1 MIQRIQ
7 TLYLFLTTVLS
18 IIFLNGRVIKFMEG
32 PKNILDVS
40 SDGLKL
46 TDNVGGQAT
55 IWILLSMTALVLLIM
70 LVSVVALFLFKKR
83 RLQMHMAAGLMTLV
97 LLLIIVSVIYYIY
110 ISGNYSGE
118 ISPGLNMF
126 LLPIMLLTS
135 WLAFRG
141 IKKDEEL
148 VKSYDRLR

>member
-7 TLYLFLTTVLS
+7 SLYLFLTTVLS
-18 IIFLNGRVIKFMEG
+18 ILFLNGRVIKFAEG

-40 SDGLKL
+40 PEGLKI
-46 TDNVGGQAT
+46 TENVGGQAT
-55 IWILLSMTALVLLIM
+55 IWILLSMTALVLVIIIISL
-70 LVSVVALFLFKKR
+70 VALFLFKKR
-83 RLQMHMAAGLMTLV
+83 KLQMKITAGLMTLV
-97 LLLIIVSVIYYIY
+97 LLLIIASVFYYIY
-110 ISGNYSGE
+110 ISGKYSGE
-118 ISPGLNMF
+118 IRPGLNMF
-126 LLPIMLLTS
+126 ILPLMLLTS

>member
-18 IIFLNGRVIKFMEG
+18 LIFLNGRVIEFTEG
-32 PKNILDVS
+32 PKNILNVS
-40 SDGLKL
+40 SEGINL

-55 IWILLSMTALVLLIM
+55 IWILLSLTSLVLLIII
-70 LVSVVALFLFKKR
+70 VSLVALFLFKKR
-83 RLQMHMAAGLMTLV
+83 RLQLRMVAGLMTLV
-97 LLLIIVSVIYYIY
+97 LLLIIASVSYYIY
-110 ISGNYSGE
+110 ISGIYSGD
-118 ISPGLNMF
+118 IRPGLNLF
-126 LLPIMLLTS
+126 ILPIMLLTS

>member
-7 TLYLFLTTVLS
+7 TLYLFLTLIMS
-18 IIFLNGRVIKFMEG
+18 IIFLNGSVIVFTEG

-40 SDGLKL
+40 SEGLSL

-55 IWILLSMTALVLLIM
+55 IWFLLSMTALVLLIII
-70 LVSVVALFLFKKR
+70 VSLVALFLFKKR
-83 RLQMHMAAGLMTLV
+83 KLQLKMAAGLITLV
-97 LLLIIVSVIYYIY
+97 LLLIIASVSYLIY
-110 ISGNYSGE
+110 ISGIYSGE
-118 ISPGLNMF
+118 IRPGINMF
-126 LLPIMLLTS
+126 ILPIMLLTS